1 MKTRIQIS
9 LMIAGAA
16 LAVAAAACKDPAKGK
31 PKATVSEPAAE
42 QPKPT
47 TEAPKPAGAET
58 LTFNESNGAVGFT
71 GSKVTGKHDGGW
83 KKFTGTVDLVDGKP
97 ETSKVTLDI
106 DMDSTFVD
114 DQKLQGHLKSPDFFD
129 VAKFPKATFTST
141 QIVAG
146 GDKGATHTITGNL
159 DLHGVKKAITF
170 PATVEITPGSVKAK
184 SEFAI
189 NRKDFGIV
197 YPGMPDD
204 LIRDD
209 VVLRFDLEVPRKAP

>member
-170 PATVEITPGSVKAK
+170 PATLEITPGSVKAK